1 MLFRSYKGHEQASKT
16 LQMEGRSIFDFAI
29 KDVSQNILSLVT
41 DETVDYLLLHQ
52 ANVRIID
59 KIARKTKI
67 SREKFLTNMDKYG
80 NTSAA
85 SIPILLDEA
94 VENGTLILGSQQRV
108 VLTGFGGGLTWGSL
122 LLTL

>member
-1 MLFRSYKGHEQASKT
+1 
-16 LQMEGRSIFDFAI
+16 
-29 KDVSQNILSLVT
+29 
-41 DETVDYLLLHQ
+41 
-52 ANVRIID
+52 
-59 KIARKTKI
+59 
-67 SREKFLTNMDKYG
+67 MDKYG

-122 LLTL
+122 NVVHI